1 MPTLSLQKTK
11 QKNCQFFSLRD
22 PFMINE
28 WVSFILFD
36 FFKKK
41 WFDSFI
47 NITVRVNYDTETY
60 DKGAT
65 CIGFSRCNRFR

>member
-1 MPTLSLQKTK
+1 
-11 QKNCQFFSLRD
+11 
-22 PFMINE
+22 MINE

-41 WFDSFI
+41 WFDSVI